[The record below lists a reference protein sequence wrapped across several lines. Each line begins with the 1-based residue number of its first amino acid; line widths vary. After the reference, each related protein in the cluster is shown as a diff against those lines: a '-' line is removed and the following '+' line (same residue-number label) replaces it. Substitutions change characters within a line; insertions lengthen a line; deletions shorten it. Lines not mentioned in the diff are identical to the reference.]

1 MAACHSS
8 TLQLVTRAGNE
19 PSRIFN
25 MIFQVYLLCLNRFLN
40 VKAVVAA
47 FNQEGPSP

>member
-19 PSRIFN
+19 PSRSFN
-25 MIFQVYLLCLNRFLN
+25 MIFQVYLLCLN